1 MMKSNFK
8 TRASALFFLC
18 IFSLETFY
26 PATMYA
32 LTSGPTTPEMSA
44 FAPASISNMVDPF
57 SGDFSYNIPLLDVG
71 GYPVNLAYRAGS
83 TPDEEASWVGFGWS
97 LNPGAIN
104 RQLRG
109 VPDDFKGDEMTQVDN
124 KKPNIT
130 VGGNVHVSL
139 KLFGRRLP
147 KLKIR
152 KKKKKLNGNMKVK
165 IGISHNNYTGYKGMI
180 GIGTSF
186 NTSDDAS
193 DMNTKNLSPTSTD
206 LSGGLGLNVD
216 NQSGVNP
223 YANFEINFKIKS
235 KKEREAEKKL
245 AEATENYSKGLCES
259 QKFDEVDWENSTS
272 YQLKVLK
279 HESKGSSTFQASSI
293 SFSKFQPPSMIQTP
307 MKSKN
312 FTATLDLGIALF
324 GGAVEPGIEGSY
336 SKQELKNTTNTAP
349 AYGFIN
355 SETAKSNEGAILD
368 YNMEKESPYFKTLPN
383 LGVTVYTPDMF
394 SVTSNAG
401 SMQFRS
407 YLKGSGVFVQPHRH
421 DPDVSVNLGLE
432 PGFGNIFHMGVPLQI
447 NKTNTI
453 SGKWNNRNDYYN
465 IGDFKKTDN
474 TTPDNQS
481 FYFKRVGEKVHQD
494 PTFFNRIGNTKA
506 VAVNISKGA
515 NAWAFG
521 NAKAESSMRVKGG
534 GNIDLVQEKNTRD
547 KANHSI
553 VYLTASEASNFALQK
568 KIPNYKPDF
577 LPTSQNAIKNNI
589 SRIGDYRKAHHI
601 SEYCITQ
608 DDGQR
613 MVYGIP
619 VYNVEQQEVSF
630 AISSSAGNA
639 QTKIATYSGTDNTLQ
654 NSNGKDNY
662 FHKTSTPSYT
672 TGHLLTSILS
682 QDYVDVT
689 GNGITDEDLG
699 SAVKFNYSLVSDVAG
714 EPIHYKWRTPY
725 TNTAGNIKTA
735 NYNEGYNSIQDDDKA
750 NYTYGRK
757 ELWYMH
763 SIESKTMVAHFVT
776 ENRDDGL
783 GVVDE
788 NGGKDTNLRLQ
799 RLKEIRLYSKSD
811 LYQNGPNAIPIKVV
825 HFEYDPNYS
834 IVNNLPN
841 SATSKGKLTLK
852 RIWFSYG
859 NNTKGQ
865 FHSYKFTYNIPV
877 NQNFIENQS
886 DRWGSYKPQA
896 ANPNGLSNFDF
907 SYSIQDS
914 ANAALYA
921 SYWQLKEITIPSGAK
936 ILVDYESDDYA
947 YVQDRR
953 AMQMCFINGI
963 GAQNAATGFAEAE
976 DIFVNL
982 PVSVIN
988 AEELGKRYFE
998 GLNQTLAYKA
1008 YVDLD
1013 GKNHWEYVTGYA
1025 RITGYQFV
1033 SSTVAKVKV
1042 EKIRGY
1048 NPIAK
1053 ASWQKLRLD
1062 LPRYAF
1068 PEYDNLNSTNSGFVS
1083 AIRALGAAFSRF
1095 ADLVESFDKRAK
1107 RKGFGN
1113 KINTQKSWVRLGS
1126 PKFKKMGGG
1135 LRVKKIRIH
1144 DDWSVMSGVATA
1156 ENGIYGQAYEYTTQ
1170 ASGWNGQTM
1179 TISSGVASYEPA
1191 MGGDE
1196 NPFKEPINFVEKTFL
1211 TKPKYFYLE
1220 RPMGEAYFPGPTI
1233 GYSKVTVRNI
1243 GSDGSVGETGKTV
1256 NEFYTAKDFP
1266 TKVEELP
1273 MERRQPKLS
1282 FLTRL
1287 FGAKITSGVTVS
1299 QGYAVENNDMHGKP
1313 KADAVYG
1320 KNGDLISS
1328 NRFDYKL
1335 QNPAAEKLDLVNEV
1349 PVIGKSG
1356 TVSNA
1361 TVGMDI
1367 DLFTEMNES
1376 MMEKMGIAVDPS
1388 FGWMLYAI
1396 IPGFYFKLP
1405 LPKPNYEKR
1414 LFRGSTSIKAINRY
1428 AILEKTTKTING
1440 STSVTQNLLWDDY
1453 TGEVLLTRT
1462 NNEYKDSI
1470 YTFNYPAHWV
1480 YDGMGSAFKNEGIYL
1495 KGFTTGTN
1503 GAISANPYINNL
1515 LVPGDEVV
1523 DLNANKKYWI
1533 IFTNSQKRLI
1543 DKNGAFPANTLN
1555 TDVKV
1560 VRSGRRN
1567 IAMASVG
1574 SIISMENPIVNGQLN
1589 VSSDT
1594 KILQAKAVEY
1604 DHDWPVPVDL
1614 IASET
1619 TGVINDCYYTK
1630 SGESNGI
1637 NHATSNTPQ
1646 LTSSCNCECLG
1657 KFFDYLIRTRQL
1669 FIQQNQNITVGQL
1682 VANANNGGYSIPLC
1696 PILNENLNYPFYA
1709 TTTSQTGL
1717 LYTAQIGNCEISINS
1732 VANGPVNFYELISQN
1747 CISPSHVSFGYANSG
1762 MITRDTIFDATASRV
1777 EGNFPIQFS
1786 DCNPQKLKIGFP
1798 YTSLYN
1804 LYVAAFYSKLQFAG
1818 TSSIPSSAIIN
1829 SANLY
1834 LYAHPGGFDSS
1845 LGLTN
1850 AHVPTSALSQFG
1862 IVRTAG
1868 DAQVPGT
1875 GCSASSP
1882 FAQWSSYSGNMNI
1895 TNPFDDINLPVTSQ
1909 IPHIRQHGWFV
1920 LRDYA
1925 VNNPNS
1931 YNIRFASYATFCP
1944 PNFDNPLKRP
1954 KLHVNYTLPAN
1965 STVATL
1971 AIKNCSKNFCDNP
1984 IINPYVKGLH
1994 GNWRA
1999 KRELLFDTVRVIDR
2013 NGNPSSDITKL
2024 RNSGQYKDFIPF
2036 WDYAGTN
2043 WVASTH
2049 DNWQWTTKAVKFNL
2063 KGEEIENV
2071 DALDRYSA
2079 AQHGYLQSVPV
2090 AVAQNARH
2098 REIGFDGFEDYS
2110 FNLGVPS
2117 PVNLDSCKIQDH
2129 FSFRLS
2135 LSQNVALDNTVSHSG
2150 KTSLKLSGG
2159 TATIEKPLLVNE
2171 PSSIWALFNGQYKIT
2186 NGYLKNGLMPIPSK
2200 KYVLTGWVKDGQ
2212 PRNTAIQS
2220 LTVKINGI
2228 TYDVNDFA
2236 GQPDVF
2242 SKVVVVEGWKRFE
2255 VVFNMPAS
2263 GNFNLQFSGNA
2274 HLDDIRLHPYNS
2286 QMKSYVYDNSSMR
2299 LMADLDANNF
2309 ATFYEYNDEGVLI
2322 RVKKETEKGI
2332 STIKETRSSYRKN

>member
-1 MMKSNFK
+1 MMKSNIK
-8 TRASALFFLC
+8 RRISALFFLC
-18 IFSLETFY
+18 VFSLETFY
-26 PATMYA
+26 PTYVFA
-32 LTSGPTTPEMSA
+32 LTSGPSTPEMSA
-44 FAPASISNMVDPF
+44 FEPASIANMVDPF

-71 GYPVNLAYRAGS
+71 GYPVNLAYKAGS

-97 LNPGAIN
+97 LNPGSIT

-139 KLFGRRLP
+139 KLFGKRLP

-152 KKKKKLNGNMKVK
+152 KKKKKMNGKLKVK

-180 GIGTSF
+180 GIGTAF

-193 DMNTKNLSPTSTD
+193 DGNTKNLGADASAN
-206 LSGGLGLNVD
+206 LGLNVD

-223 YANFEINFKIKS
+223 YAQFEVNYKINS
-235 KKEREAEKKL
+235 KKEREKENKIGELNDQVSKDKEAGKVYDKVELDDLSKKGNAL
-245 AEATENYSKGLCES
+245 KQQNSIGLS
-259 QKFDEVDWENSTS
+259 SGSRSF
-272 YQLKVLK
+272 
-279 HESKGSSTFQASSI
+279 GSSSL

-349 AYGFIN
+349 AYGFIH
-355 SETAKSNEGAILD
+355 SDIAKSNEGAILD

-383 LGVTVYTPDMF
+383 LGVTVYTPDVY

-407 YLKGSGVFVQPHRH
+407 YLKGSGVFFQPHRH

-474 TTPDNQS
+474 GTPDNQA
-481 FYFKRVGEKVHQD
+481 FYFKRVGEKVYQD
-494 PTFFNRIGNTKA
+494 PTYFDRIGNTKA

-521 NAKAESSMRVKGG
+521 NAKAESSMRMKGG
-534 GNIDLVQEKNTRD
+534 GNINQNQEKVTRD

-553 VYLTASEASNFALQK
+553 VYLTASEASNYALQK
-568 KIPNYKPDF
+568 TIPNYKP
-577 LPTSQNAIKNNI
+577 LSVPTSATAIKNYI
-589 SRIGDYRKAHHI
+589 SRVGDYRKAHHI
-601 SEYCITQ
+601 SEYTITQ

-630 AISSSAGNA
+630 AISQSQGNA
-639 QTKIATYSGTDNTLQ
+639 QTKIATYSGNDNTPQ
-654 NSNGKDNY
+654 NSKGKDNY
-662 FHKTSTPSYT
+662 YHKSITPSYT

-689 GNGITDEDLG
+689 GNGISDDDLG
-699 SAVKFNYSLVSDVAG
+699 AAVKFNYSLVSNAG
-714 EPIHYKWRTPY
+714 GSPLHYKWRTPY
-725 TNTAGNIKTA
+725 SNTANNNNTA

-750 NYTYGRK
+750 NYSYGKK

-763 SIESKTMVAHFVT
+763 SIESKTMVAHFIT
-776 ENRDDGL
+776 EDRDDGL
-783 GVVDE
+783 GVAGE
-788 NGGKDTNLRLQ
+788 NGGKDLGLRLQ

-811 LYQNGPNAIPIKVV
+811 LYLNQKNAVPIKVV
-825 HFEYDPNYS
+825 HFEYDPNYP
-834 IVNNLPN
+834 IINQLPN
-841 SATSKGKLTLK
+841 SATAKGKLTLK

-865 FHSYKFTYNIPV
+865 FHSYQFAYNIPA

-886 DRWGSYKPQA
+886 DRWGNYKPQS
-896 ANPNGLSNFDF
+896 ANPNGLSNFDY

-914 ANAALYA
+914 ASAAQFA
-921 SYWQLKEITIPSGAK
+921 SYWQLKQITIPSGAK

-947 YVQDRR
+947 FVQDRR
-953 AMQMCFINGI
+953 AMQMYFVNGM
-963 GAQNAATGFAEAE
+963 GSPGSATGFATS
-976 DIFVNL
+976 DKIYVNL
-982 PVSVIN
+982 PAAVNSQ
-988 AEELGKRYFE
+988 AELAKRYFE
-998 GLNQTLAYKA
+998 GLNKTLAFKV

-1013 GKNHWEYVTGYA
+1013 GKGHWEYVTGYA
-1025 RITGYQFV
+1025 EISSYRLATGYNN
-1033 SSTVAKVKV
+1033 VA
-1042 EKIRGY
+1042 EITLGKIKGY

-1068 PEYDNLNSTNSGFVS
+1068 PEYDNLNSSNSGFVS

-1095 ADLVESFDKRAK
+1095 KDLVESFDKRAK

-1113 KINTQKSWVRLGS
+1113 KINKDKSWVRLGS
-1126 PKFKKMGGG
+1126 HNFKKMGGG

-1144 DDWSVMSGVATA
+1144 DDWTVMSGVATA
-1156 ENGIYGQAYEYTTQ
+1156 ENGIYGQEYEYTTQ
-1170 ASGWNGQTM
+1170 ATGWGGQTM

-1191 MGGDE
+1191 MGSDE

-1220 RPMGEAYFPGPTI
+1220 RPMGEAYFPGPSV
-1233 GYSKVTVRNI
+1233 GYSKVTIRNI
-1243 GSDGSVGETGKTV
+1243 GADGSVGQTGKTI

-1266 TKVEELP
+1266 TKVQELP

-1320 KNGDLISS
+1320 KNGDVISS
-1328 NRFDYKL
+1328 NRFDYKV
-1335 QNPAAEKLDLVNEV
+1335 QNPSAEKLDLVNDV
-1349 PVIGKSG
+1349 PVIGKTGAVAS
-1356 TVSNA
+1356 A
-1361 TVGMDI
+1361 TIGMDI
-1367 DLFTEMNES
+1367 DMFTEMNES
-1376 MMEKMGIAVDPS
+1376 MMENMGVAVDPS
-1388 FGWMLYAI
+1388 FGWMMYGI

-1414 LFRGSTSIKAINRY
+1414 LYRGSTTIKVINRY
-1428 AILEKTTKTING
+1428 ALLDKTTKTING
-1440 STSVTQNLLWDDY
+1440 STSVTQNLLWDNR
-1453 TGEVLLTRT
+1453 TGEVLLTKT
-1462 NNEYKDSI
+1462 NNEFKDQL
-1470 YTFNYPAHWV
+1470 YTFSYPAHWI
-1480 YDGMGSAFKNEGIYL
+1480 YDGMGSAFRNEGVYL
-1495 KGFTTGTN
+1495 KGFTTGGN
-1503 GAISANPYINNL
+1503 GVVNSFNNL

-1523 DLNANKKYWI
+1523 DLNGNKKYWVI
-1533 IFTNSQKRLI
+1533 YTSGANRLI
-1543 DKNGAFPANTLN
+1543 DKDGAFPSGNLS
-1555 TDVKV
+1555 TDVKI

-1567 IAMASVG
+1567 MAMAAVG
-1574 SIISMENPIVNGQLN
+1574 SIVSMENPIVNNQLN
-1589 VSSDT
+1589 ISAAT

-1614 IASET
+1614 IAARS
-1619 TGVINDCYYTK
+1619 GSPISDCYGANSK
-1630 SGESNGI
+1630 EGSHVDN
-1637 NHATSNTPQ
+1637 AAFPLPQ
-1646 LTSSCNCECLG
+1646 CNCQCLRQ
-1657 KFFDYLIRTRQL
+1657 FFDYLIKTRQL
-1669 FIQQNQNITVGQL
+1669 FIQQGQNITVGQL
-1682 VANANNGGYSIPLC
+1682 VTNANNSGFPIPMC
-1696 PILNENLNYPFYA
+1696 PILNENLNNPFYA
-1709 TTTSQTGL
+1709 LTTNETGL
-1717 LYTAQIGNCEISINS
+1717 VYSAQIGNCKISITSNSNQEISFYQLLSQPCTNNNT
-1732 VANGPVNFYELISQN
+1732 VTFAQPVQN
-1747 CISPSHVSFGYANSG
+1747 W
-1762 MITRDTIFDATASRV
+1762 ITKDTIFSAIASRV
-1777 EGNFPIQFS
+1777 ETNLQTQVPV
-1786 DCNPQKLKIGFP
+1786 CNPQKLKIGFP
-1798 YTSLYN
+1798 FTANAIPASG
-1804 LYVAAFYSKLQFAG
+1804 FFSKLQFAG
-1818 TSSIPSSAIIN
+1818 TSTIPNNAIIN
-1829 SANLY
+1829 FANMY
-1834 LYAHPGGFDSS
+1834 LYAHPEGFDPS

-1850 AHVPTSALSQFG
+1850 AHVPSSVTNSQG
-1862 IVRTAG
+1862 IYRVAG
-1868 DAQVPGT
+1868 DPIVPGACPT
-1875 GCSASSP
+1875 VSSP
-1882 FAQWSSYSGNMNI
+1882 FPQTATSGNMSIANPNADVVLSVIGNI
-1895 TNPFDDINLPVTSQ
+1895 H
-1909 IPHIRQHGWFV
+1909 HIRTHGWFV
-1920 LRDYA
+1920 LRDYH
-1925 VNNPNS
+1925 NSNPNGFNS
-1931 YNIRFASYATFCP
+1931 GIASYASFCSQTFP
-1944 PNFDNPLKRP
+1944 TVSKRP
-1954 KLHVNYTLPAN
+1954 RLHVNYSYPASTSTL
-1965 STVATL
+1965 TATL
-1971 AIKNCSKNFCDNP
+1971 TINECVRDYCDNP

-1999 KRELLFDTVRVIDR
+1999 KRELLYDTTRVVDK
-2013 NGNPSSDITKL
+2013 NGNPASDYTKL
-2024 RNSGQYKDFIPF
+2024 RNSGQYKHFDPF
-2036 WDYAGTN
+2036 WYYNGSN
-2043 WVASTH
+2043 WNASTS
-2049 DNWQWTTKAVKFNL
+2049 DNWQWTTKSVKFNL

-2071 DALDRYSA
+2071 DALNRYSA

-2098 REIGFDGFEDYS
+2098 REIGFDGFEDYN

-2117 PVNLDSCKIQDH
+2117 PANTDSCKIQDH
-2129 FSFRLS
+2129 FSFRLA
-2135 LSQNVALDNTVSHSG
+2135 LSPNVVLDNSVSHSG
-2150 KTSLKLSGG
+2150 KTSLKLSSG
-2159 TATIEKPLLVNE
+2159 TATLEKPLLVDE
-2171 PSSIWALFNGQYKIT
+2171 PSSIWGLFSGQYKIT

-2200 KYVLTGWVKDGQ
+2200 KYVLSGWIRDNQ
-2212 PRNTAIQS
+2212 PRSPAIQS
-2220 LTVKINGI
+2220 VTVKINGV

-2255 VVFNMPAS
+2255 IVFNMPPA
-2263 GNFNLQFSGNA
+2263 GKFNLQFSGNG
-2274 HLDDIRLHPYNS
+2274 HIDDIRIHPYNS